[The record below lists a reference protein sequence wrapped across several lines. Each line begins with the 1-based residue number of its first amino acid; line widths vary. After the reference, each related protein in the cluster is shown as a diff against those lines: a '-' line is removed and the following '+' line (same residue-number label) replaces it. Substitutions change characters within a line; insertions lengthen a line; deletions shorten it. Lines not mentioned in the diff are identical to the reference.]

1 MEIICSGALVHIFS
15 QFVILHYYIMLIFQ
29 CQPLLST
36 FSIFPGFCA
45 VFAVPIQLLLGFHF
59 FFYRIYA
66 RIYISF

>member
-45 VFAVPIQLLLGFHF
+45 FFAVLMQLLSGFSF
-59 FFYRIYA
+59 LFYKNHA
-66 RIYISF
+66 